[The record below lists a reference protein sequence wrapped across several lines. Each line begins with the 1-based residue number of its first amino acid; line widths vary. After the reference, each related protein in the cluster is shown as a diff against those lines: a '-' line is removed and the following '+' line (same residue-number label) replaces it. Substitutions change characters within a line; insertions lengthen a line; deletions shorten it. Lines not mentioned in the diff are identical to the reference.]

1 MRKHAVNKITA
12 ALLAGVMVMSLAGC
26 GGKQKSAAVGA
37 DGKVDTSKHEV
48 INMLVLGDKPSNGRC
63 EAMLEKLNAVLKE
76 KVNAELKLTYVEWA
90 DWQTQYNVQ
99 LLSGDKS
106 LDIITTATD
115 WLYAWENTQKGAFMP
130 LSEDL
135 LKVYAPKTY
144 EQVSS
149 MDDWKYC
156 KYQDQIYFIPEDHY
170 TQYTNH
176 GLFYRGDW
184 AKNQELRMVISKN
197 LSRSVLISS
206 GSRIIRRE

>member
-1 MRKHAVNKITA
+1 MRKHAGKKFA
-12 ALLAGVMVMSLAGC
+12 AVFLAGIMAFSLAAC
-26 GGKQKSAAVGA
+26 GGKKESSAPGA
-37 DGKVDTSKHEV
+37 DGTVNTSKHEV
-48 INMLVLGDKPSNGRC
+48 VTMLVLGNKPSNGRC
-63 EAMLEKLNAVLKE
+63 EAMLEKLNVILKE

-130 LSEDL
+130 LSEKM
-135 LKVYAPKTY
+135 LKTYAPKTY

-156 KYQDQIYFIPEDHY
+156 NIKIRFISFQRIIIPSLQTTAYSIVEIG
-170 TQYTNH
+170 Q
-176 GLFYRGDW
+176 
-184 AKNQELRMVISKN
+184 KN
-197 LSRSVLISS
+197 L
-206 GSRIIRRE
+206 G